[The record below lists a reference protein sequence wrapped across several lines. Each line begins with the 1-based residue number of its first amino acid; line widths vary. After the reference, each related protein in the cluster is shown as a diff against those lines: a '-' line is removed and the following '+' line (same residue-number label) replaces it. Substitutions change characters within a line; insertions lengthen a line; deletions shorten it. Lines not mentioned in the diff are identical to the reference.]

1 MTTIVFWGIIVFII
15 SRILLKIL
23 YKSGP
28 SPEDADGYVTLTT
41 EQAKNRLANENDI
54 MVVDVRSTEEY
65 AGGHLPNSILI
76 QFKDLEAQASLKLP
90 DKDVPIFVYCTG
102 GVRSRA
108 ASKKLVFLGYTKVFN
123 IGSYELLK

>member
-54 MVVDVRSTEEY
+54 MVVDVRSTEE
-65 AGGHLPNSILI
+65 
-76 QFKDLEAQASLKLP
+76 
-90 DKDVPIFVYCTG
+90 
-102 GVRSRA
+102 
-108 ASKKLVFLGYTKVFN
+108 
-123 IGSYELLK
+123 